1 MRKTETFKRNCQT
14 NMLVKMFMLS
24 TAFMLVLGAQG
35 LFAQTSNTLNAGGG
49 GSDAAV
55 TVYSKQATL
64 ALINTDLADQVEAT
78 ELIRNMTKELIEANE
93 IAQNDPGSMTPA
105 AFATNNVIIDY
116 YSYLYTLLIN
126 GGDLYT
132 VMNNSY
138 GYLSSLVAQQ
148 NPAHGIEAMAIFL
161 ATLDLIA
168 AD

>member
-14 NMLVKMFMLS
+14 NMLVKMFMFS
-24 TAFMLVLGAQG
+24 TAFVFVLGTQG

-49 GSDAAV
+49 GSDAVV
-55 TVYSKQATL
+55 TAYSKQATI
-64 ALINTDLADQVEAT
+64 ALMNTDLTDQQEAT
-78 ELIRNMTKELIEANE
+78 QLIRDMTEDLVDANE
-93 IAQNDPGSMTPA
+93 YAQQNPGTMTPA
-105 AFATNNVIIDY
+105 EFATNSVIIAY
-116 YSYLYTLLIN
+116 YSYLYNLLIS

-132 VMNNSY
+132 VMNNSF

-148 NPAHGIEAMAIFL
+148 NPAHGIEAMAIFQ